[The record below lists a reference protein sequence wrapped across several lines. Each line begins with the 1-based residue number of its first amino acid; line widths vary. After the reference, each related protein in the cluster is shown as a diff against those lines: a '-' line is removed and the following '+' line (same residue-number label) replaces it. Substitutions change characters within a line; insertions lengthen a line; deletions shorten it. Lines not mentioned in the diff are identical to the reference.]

1 MFPNNA
7 FNYIFCHDFDILQ
20 EIAMLNKKYF
30 FDNIKVFFF
39 ITSDV
44 LSLEKINTLFQ
55 KSVDENISKLKNV

>member
-7 FNYIFCHDFDILQ
+7 FNHIFCHDFDILQ